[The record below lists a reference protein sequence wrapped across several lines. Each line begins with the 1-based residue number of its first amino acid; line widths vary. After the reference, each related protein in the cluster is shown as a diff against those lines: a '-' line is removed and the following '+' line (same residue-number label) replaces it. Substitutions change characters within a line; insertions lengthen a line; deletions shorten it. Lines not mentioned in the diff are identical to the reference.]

1 MLMLDFLKRFWEIFI
16 FQKKYLTSFV
26 KTKLN
31 KILITLF
38 GDFIEELLRQLMRLY
53 YLSKAYIEN
62 T

>member
-1 MLMLDFLKRFWEIFI
+1 MLMLDLLKRFWEIFI

-26 KTKLN
+26 KTKQN

-38 GDFIEELLRQLMRLY
+38 GNFIEELLRQLMRLY

>member
-1 MLMLDFLKRFWEIFI
+1 MLMLDLLKRFWEIFI

-26 KTKLN
+26 ETKQN